1 MSIILPDIIIEST
14 IQSCL
19 DYIVADWN
27 ANATKSDT
35 YLYKVWNGV
44 IHGKYNYYEQAQE
57 LFLRTDAD
65 PNKLRVYSFYPQDKI
80 KPPMMVINV
89 PSENLGGDNKLGF
102 GEGDFSDTFIDEDAL
117 TYQNQLSR
125 SFDWTYSISTFASG
139 RNESNLIYN
148 TIKALLIA
156 CKDHLDIAGLKNIKF
171 SGVGM
176 QLNKDTGNTFF
187 VRTLNISG
195 FTEMIV
201 PELADNQMIQ
211 DFIYNQTTSDF
222 TS

>member
-19 DYIVADWN
+19 EYILADWN
-27 ANATKSDT
+27 GKVDKTDS

-44 IHGKYNYYEQAQE
+44 IHGRYDYYVQAQE

-65 PNKLRVYSFYPQDKI
+65 PNKLRVYSYYPEDKV
-80 KPPMMVINV
+80 KPPMMVINI
-89 PSENLGGDNKLGF
+89 PSENLGGDNGLGF
-102 GEGDFSDTFIDEDAL
+102 DQGDPLYDDDAL
-117 TYQNQLSR
+117 TFENSYSR
-125 SFDWTYSISTFASG
+125 SYDWTYSISTFASN

-148 TIKALLIA
+148 TIKALLTA
-156 CKDHLDIAGLKNIKF
+156 CKDHFEIEGLQNIKF

-187 VRTLNISG
+187 VRTLNMSG
-195 FTEMIV
+195 FTKMTV
-201 PELADNQMIQ
+201 PELETNPMGQ
-211 DFIYNQTTSDF
+211 DITYLQTTSEF
-222 TS
+222 